1 MTQEEKQ
8 LLLQDLSA
16 RLTYGVK
23 VQVCNLKE
31 YSPTVKGL
39 LGDNLFL
46 QFDYN
51 IKPVKNGDSTYNIIN
66 DNVKPYLRPMSDM
79 TEEEAL
85 KLWDLIYSSYRRNKI
100 LEIIIKGE
108 CIDYIL
114 DDGVTSTETFSIY
127 YDNVVRTIDTF
138 DWLNFHHFDYRGLIE
153 KGLAIEAPE
162 DMY

>member
-16 RLTYGVK
+16 RLTYGIK

-66 DNVKPYLRPMSDM
+66 DNVKPYLRPISSM
-79 TEEEAL
+79 TEEEKKEL
-85 KLWDLIYSSYRRNKI
+85 SKKYVWNICCGQIKIRYHSEGYWDDDTECPTKEYII
-100 LEIIIKGE
+100 L
-108 CIDYIL
+108 
-114 DDGVTSTETFSIY
+114 F
-127 YDNVVRTIDTF
+127 N
-138 DWLNFHHFDYRGLIE
+138 WLNAHHLDYRGLISM
-153 KGLAIEAPE
+153 GLALEAPK